1 MQLKHSVDIRITIFD
16 DNEAI
21 CNSLVQLLN
30 YTPGFE
36 VVNCYNN
43 CENILEKIEES
54 LPRVIL
60 MDINIP
66 PTSGIEAVKKIKSKY
81 NTVDIIMF
89 TVFEDEDKIF
99 EALKAGATGY
109 LLKKTPPLKIIESIQ
124 EVTVGGAPM
133 TASIA
138 RKVME
143 FFNHQSVLQKNKNV
157 LTKREQEVLKGLIVG
172 QSYKMISVNLGIS
185 IETVRTYIKRIYDK
199 MHVNSM
205 TEAVA
210 KALREKW
217 FE

>member
-1 MQLKHSVDIRITIFD
+1 MQLNNQLNIRITIFD

-36 VVNCYNN
+36 VGGCYYN
-43 CENILEKIEES
+43 CENVIDKIEES

-66 PTSGIEAVKKIKSKY
+66 PTSGIDAVKEIKSKF
-81 NTVDIIMF
+81 NTIDIIMF
-89 TVFEDEDKIF
+89 TVFEDEVKIF

-109 LLKKTPPLKIIESIQ
+109 LLKKATPVKIIESIQ

-143 FFNHQSVLQKNKNV
+143 FFNHQSSLQKNKNI
-157 LTKREQEVLKGLIVG
+157 LTKREQEVLKGLIIG
-172 QSYKMISVNLGIS
+172 QSYKMIAINLSIS

>member
-1 MQLKHSVDIRITIFD
+1 
-16 DNEAI
+16 
-21 CNSLVQLLN
+21 SLYQLLH

-36 VVNCYNN
+36 VVSFFKN
-43 CENILEKIEES
+43 CENVADKVEEC

-66 PTSGIEAVKKIKSKY
+66 PTSGIEAVKEIKRKFK
-81 NTVDIIMF
+81 TVDIIMF
-89 TVFEDEDKIF
+89 TVFEEEDKIF

-124 EVTVGGAPM
+124 EVVAGGSPM
-133 TASIA
+133 SASIA
-138 RKVME
+138 RKVMN
-143 FFNHQSVLQKNKNV
+143 FFTQQSVLQNNKNI
-157 LTKREQEVLKGLIVG
+157 LTRREQDVLKGLIDG
-172 QSYKMISVNLGIS
+172 QSYKMIAINLSIS
-185 IETVRTYIKRIYDK
+185 IETIRTYIKRIYDK

-210 KALREKW
+210 KALKEKW